1 MLILYS
7 LISIVLLVAGSVG
20 LFITSLIS
28 IVLLVAGSVG
38 LFITYTGSDFGST
51 IWLQGTVTYGAFII
65 IAVAILVGLLTIVT
79 ERD

>member
-1 MLILYS
+1 MLILY
-7 LISIVLLVAGSVG
+7 
-20 LFITSLIS
+20 SLIS

>member
-7 LISIVLLVAGSVG
+7 FISIVLLVAGSVG
-20 LFITSLIS
+20 LFIT
-28 IVLLVAGSVG
+28 
-38 LFITYTGSDFGST
+38 FTGFDFGST
-51 IWLQGTVTYGAFII
+51 IWLQGIINNGVFIV

>member
-1 MLILYS
+1 MLILYT
-7 LISIVLLVAGSVG
+7 LISIL
-20 LFITSLIS
+20 
-28 IVLLVAGSVG
+28 LLVAGSVG

-51 IWLQGTVTYGAFII
+51 IWTQGTITYGVFII